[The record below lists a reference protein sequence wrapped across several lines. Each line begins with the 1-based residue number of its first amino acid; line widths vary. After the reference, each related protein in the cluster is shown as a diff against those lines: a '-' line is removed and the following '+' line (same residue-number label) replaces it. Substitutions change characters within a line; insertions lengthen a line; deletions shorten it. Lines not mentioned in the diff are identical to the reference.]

1 VSKTPP
7 KPDTKEPRR
16 VLGRGLDALLPVT
29 AGGPAGRGARRQ
41 PVPDR
46 RGIERIHPR
55 ADQPRKRFDERALQ
69 ELADSIREQGLIQP
83 LIVRRREG
91 RALGLRDHRR
101 RAALARERSGPGLRE
116 VPVVVREATSDAA
129 FELALVENLQ
139 RQDLDP
145 VETATAYKRLL
156 EDHGYTQEELAA
168 RVGKDRS
175 TIANTLRLLQLPGDV
190 LSPTS
195 SPASSPRA
203 TPAPCSP
210 PPSRRRSCASPGTP
224 WRRAGRVRQAEAAA
238 RKPRRLE
245 GPASPAKA
253 PSAAEGAAAKSPNLR
268 DLERRLEAALGMPVA
283 IRAEGGTSGT
293 VEIAFDSLDQLDS
306 FLDKVLGR

>member
-1 VSKTPP
+1 M
-7 KPDTKEPRR
+7 
-16 VLGRGLDALLPVT
+16 
-29 AGGPAGRGARRQ
+29 
-41 PVPDR
+41 
-46 RGIERIHPR
+46 
-55 ADQPRKRFDERALQ
+55 
-69 ELADSIREQGLIQP
+69 
-83 LIVRRREG
+83 
-91 RALGLRDHRR
+91 
-101 RAALARERSGPGLRE
+101 
-116 VPVVVREATSDAA
+116 VVREATPDAA

-190 LSPTS
+190 LTHVVARELSEGH
-195 SPASSPRA
+195 ARA
-203 TPAPCSP
+203 LLSAAEPQEIVRLARHAVEKGWS
-210 PPSRRRSCASPGTP
+210 
-224 WRRAGRVRQAEAAA
+224 VRQTEAAA

-268 DLERRLEAALGMPVA
+268 DLERRLEAAGLPVA

-306 FLDKVLGR
+306 FLQKALGR

>member
-1 VSKTPP
+1 MSKTPP

-29 AGGPAGRGARRQ
+29 AVAQQAAARADSPYQ
-41 PVPDR
+41 TV
-46 RGIERIHPR
+46 GIERIHPR
-55 ADQPRKRFDERALQ
+55 ADQPRKRFEERALQ

-91 RALGLRDHRR
+91 PEEGYEIIAGERRWRASQ
-101 RAALARERSGPGLRE
+101 RAGLRE
-116 VPVVVREATSDAA
+116 VPVVVREATPDAA

-190 LSPTS
+190 LTHVVARELSEGH
-195 SPASSPRA
+195 ARA
-203 TPAPCSP
+203 LLSAAEPQEIVRLARNAVEKGWS
-210 PPSRRRSCASPGTP
+210 
-224 WRRAGRVRQAEAAA
+224 VRQTEAAA

-245 GPASPAKA
+245 GPASPAKG
-253 PSAAEGAAAKSPNLR
+253 PSAADGPSPKSPNLR
-268 DLERRLEAALGMPVA
+268 DLERRLEAALGLPVA

-293 VEIAFDSLDQLDS
+293 VEVAFDSLDQLDS

>member
-1 VSKTPP
+1 V
-7 KPDTKEPRR
+7 
-16 VLGRGLDALLPVT
+16 AQQ
-29 AGGPAGRGARRQ
+29 AAARADSPYQ
-41 PVPDR
+41 TV
-46 RGIERIHPR
+46 GIERIHPR
-55 ADQPRKRFDERALQ
+55 PTSPASASTSAPCKSSPTASASRGSSSRSSCGAGRT
-69 ELADSIREQGLIQP
+69 P
-83 LIVRRREG
+83 RRRYEIIAG
-91 RALGLRDHRR
+91 ERR
-101 RAALARERSGPGLRE
+101 WRAAQRAGLRE
-116 VPVVVREATSDAA
+116 VPVVVRETTPDAA

-168 RVGKDRS
+168 RIGKDRS

-190 LSPTS
+190 LTHVVARELSEGH
-195 SPASSPRA
+195 ARA
-203 TPAPCSP
+203 LLSAAEPQEIVRLARHAVEKGWS
-210 PPSRRRSCASPGTP
+210 
-224 WRRAGRVRQAEAAA
+224 VRQTEAAA

-268 DLERRLEAALGMPVA
+268 DLERRLEAALGLPVA

>member
-1 VSKTPP
+1 MSKTPP

-29 AGGPAGRGARRQ
+29 AVAQQAAARTDSPYQ
-41 PVPDR
+41 TV
-46 RGIERIHPR
+46 GIERIHPR
-55 ADQPRKRFDERALQ
+55 ADQPRKRFEERALQ

-91 RALGLRDHRR
+91 PEEGYEIIAGERRWRASQ
-101 RAALARERSGPGLRE
+101 RAGLRE
-116 VPVVVREATSDAA
+116 VPVVVREATPDAA

-190 LSPTS
+190 LTHVVARELSEGH
-195 SPASSPRA
+195 ARA
-203 TPAPCSP
+203 LLSAAEPQEIVRLARHAVEKGWS
-210 PPSRRRSCASPGTP
+210 
-224 WRRAGRVRQAEAAA
+224 VRQTEAAA

-268 DLERRLEAALGMPVA
+268 DLERRLEAALGLPVA

>member
-1 VSKTPP
+1 MSKTPP

-29 AGGPAGRGARRQ
+29 AVAQQAAARADSPYQ
-41 PVPDR
+41 TV
-46 RGIERIHPR
+46 GIERIHPR
-55 ADQPRKRFDERALQ
+55 ADQPRKRFEERALQ

-91 RALGLRDHRR
+91 PEEGYEIIAGERRWRASQ
-101 RAALARERSGPGLRE
+101 RAGLRE
-116 VPVVVREATSDAA
+116 VPVVVREATPDAA

-190 LSPTS
+190 LTHVVARELSEGH
-195 SPASSPRA
+195 ARA
-203 TPAPCSP
+203 LLSAAEPQEIVRLARHAVEKGWS
-210 PPSRRRSCASPGTP
+210 
-224 WRRAGRVRQAEAAA
+224 VRQTEAAA

-268 DLERRLEAALGMPVA
+268 DLERRLEAALGLPVA

>member
-1 VSKTPP
+1 M
-7 KPDTKEPRR
+7 
-16 VLGRGLDALLPVT
+16 AQQ
-29 AGGPAGRGARRQ
+29 AAARADSPYQ
-41 PVPDR
+41 TV
-46 RGIERIHPR
+46 GIERIHPR
-55 ADQPRKRFDERALQ
+55 ADQPRKRFEERALQ

-91 RALGLRDHRR
+91 PEEGYEIIAGERRWRASQ
-101 RAALARERSGPGLRE
+101 RAGLRE
-116 VPVVVREATSDAA
+116 VPVVVREATPDAA

-190 LSPTS
+190 LTHVVARELSEGH
-195 SPASSPRA
+195 ARA
-203 TPAPCSP
+203 LLSAAEPQEIVRLARHAVEKGWS
-210 PPSRRRSCASPGTP
+210 
-224 WRRAGRVRQAEAAA
+224 VRQTEAAA

-268 DLERRLEAALGMPVA
+268 DLERRLEAALGLPVA